1 MPLGAE
7 RRLQLHRKGIGG
19 LQAIARGEAVAQRK
33 ERDLARGSRIHHEDE
48 KGEESEKFRH
58 VRQLSAMVVRFKNRS
73 ATPGVRDSMFD
84 STITTAVSL
93 KDVHLSLP
101 SRAGTVDILRGVDLT
116 VKSGEA
122 LGIVGPSGSGKT
134 TLLMVI
140 AGLER
145 ASRGEVTVAGHS
157 LTGKGEDE
165 LAAFRRDHV
174 GIVFQ
179 SFHLIPTMTAR
190 ENVAVPLE
198 FRGTPDA
205 LAIAE
210 DRLKRVGLGHRLDHY
225 PGQLSGGEQQRVA
238 IARALASGAKIIIA
252 DEPTGNLDH
261 VTGEQIIRLLFELKT
276 QDGASLILVTHDRAL
291 AQRCDRVAEVLDGR
305 IVSGAEP

>member
-1 MPLGAE
+1 
-7 RRLQLHRKGIGG
+7 
-19 LQAIARGEAVAQRK
+19 
-33 ERDLARGSRIHHEDE
+33 
-48 KGEESEKFRH
+48 
-58 VRQLSAMVVRFKNRS
+58 
-73 ATPGVRDSMFD
+73 MFD
-84 STITTAVSL
+84 AMTTTAVSL

-101 SRAGTVDILRGVDLT
+101 SRAGTVDILRGIDLS
-116 VKSGEA
+116 VKPGEA

-145 ASRGEVTVAGHS
+145 ASRGEVVVAGQLLS
-157 LTGKGEDE
+157 GKNEDE

-174 GIVFQ
+174 GIIFQ
-179 SFHLIPTMTAR
+179 SFHLIPTMTAL

-198 FRGTPDA
+198 FRGARDA
-205 LAIAE
+205 MGVAE
-210 DRLKRVGLGHRLDHY
+210 EKLKRVGLGHRLSHY

-238 IARALASGAKIIIA
+238 IARALASGARIIIA

-261 VTGEQIIRLLFELKT
+261 VTGEQIIRLLFDVRQ

-291 AQRCDRVAEVLDGR
+291 AERCDRMAEVLDGR
-305 IVSGAEP
+305 IVAGAQP

>member
-1 MPLGAE
+1 
-7 RRLQLHRKGIGG
+7 
-19 LQAIARGEAVAQRK
+19 
-33 ERDLARGSRIHHEDE
+33 
-48 KGEESEKFRH
+48 
-58 VRQLSAMVVRFKNRS
+58 
-73 ATPGVRDSMFD
+73 MFD
-84 STITTAVSL
+84 AMTTAAVSL

-116 VKSGEA
+116 VKPGEA

-145 ASRGEVTVAGHS
+145 ASRGEVVVAGQS
-157 LTGKGEDE
+157 LSGKSEDD
-165 LAAFRRDHV
+165 LAAFRRDNV

-179 SFHLIPTMTAR
+179 SFHLIPTMTAL

-198 FRGTPDA
+198 FRGTKDA
-205 LAIAE
+205 MAIAE
-210 DRLKRVGLGHRLDHY
+210 EKLKRVGLGHRLTHY

-238 IARALASGAKIIIA
+238 IARALASGARIIIA

-261 VTGEQIIRLLFELKT
+261 VTGEQIIRLLFDLRGQE
-276 QDGASLILVTHDRAL
+276 GASLLLVTHDRAL
-291 AQRCDRVAEVLDGR
+291 AERCDRVAEVLDGK
-305 IVSGAEP
+305 IVAGAQP